1 MDELQRKGRVQPS
14 AVQFWV
20 LEDGRL
26 TQIRADLPGH
36 GSLGPLFYAFGLIS
50 ADELQSGIG
59 AYNDGALPSAL
70 ALHCVLLPYCSEQC
84 SISSPL
90 YTVPCMSC
98 YTQRS
103 AAPMHALHAV
113 RRCSGEQH
121 PNSSPEPTAS
131 LGMRMSSDPAR
142 RPALS
147 LVQHDLPRSACG
159 ADAAAGVAAPEQAR
173 TAWTSWRG

>member
-84 SISSPL
+84 TSPHRCIRCHACRA
-90 YTVPCMSC
+90 THSAAQPPCMHC
-98 YTQRS
+98 I
-103 AAPMHALHAV
+103 V